1 MGKNKKK
8 TSSNG
13 KKQLPFVSVCT
24 PTFNRRPFIPIML
37 KCFNSQDYPK
47 DRIEWIIIDD
57 GSDKIEDLVK
67 YHPNVKY
74 FKYEG
79 KMTLGKKRNL
89 MHEKSCGEILVYMD
103 DDDYYPPTRISHAV
117 EMLTTHSKAL
127 CAGASELY
135 IWFKHINQ
143 MWKFGPYGP
152 NHATAG
158 TFAFKRELLE
168 QTKYDEK
175 ACLAEEK
182 GFLKNY
188 TIPFVQLDPK
198 HTILVFSHIQNT
210 FDKKTLLKDAPNRFC
225 IPSDKVVDEFVTD
238 EEIKQFFLVD
248 IDEKLNAYEPGSPLN
263 KPDVIKQTKELTE
276 ERKKMQEEARQKNNQ
291 PIFMMDHPEKGKIPL
306 NPNQILEIVKQQQNK
321 LKEQQDI
328 INMLSDK
335 LRALENGNTFIEKK
349 DDEHDTN
356 ILSDKLKLEEKKNNL
371 LEKKY
376 DLLESKLSSIKNLL
390 ES

>member
-1 MGKNKKK
+1 MGKKNKKNTSNAK
-8 TSSNG
+8 T
-13 KKQLPFVSVCT
+13 QLPFVSVCT
-24 PTFNRRPFIPIML
+24 PTFNRRPFIPLML
-37 KCFNSQDYPK
+37 KCFDSQIYPK

-67 YHPNVKY
+67 SHPNVKY
-74 FKYEG
+74 FRYET

-117 EMLTTHSKAL
+117 DMLTSHPKAL

-135 IWFKHINQ
+135 IWFKHISQ

-158 TFAFKRELLE
+158 TFAFKRELLN
-168 QTKYDEK
+168 QTKYDET

-225 IPSDKVVDEFVTD
+225 VPSDKVVNEFVTD
-238 EEIKQFFLVD
+238 EEIKKFFLVD
-248 IDEKLNAYEPGSPLN
+248 IDDKLKAYEPGSPSN
-263 KPDVIKQTKELTE
+263 KPDVIKQTKELTI
-276 ERKKMQEEARQKNNQ
+276 ERQKMQEEARQKNGQ
-291 PIFMMDHPEKGKIPL
+291 PMFMMEHPEKGKIPL
-306 NPNQILEIVKQQQNK
+306 NPNQILDIVKQQQNK

-335 LRALENGNTFIEKK
+335 LKALENNNTFIEQK
-349 DDEHDTN
+349 DNGDDIN
-356 ILSDKLKLEEKKNNL
+356 ILSDKLKLEEKRNNL
-371 LEKKY
+371 LENKNT
-376 DLLESKLSSIKNLL
+376 LLENKLSSIKNLL
-390 ES
+390 D

>member
-1 MGKNKKK
+1 MGKKNKK
-8 TSSNG
+8 TATTN

-24 PTFNRRPFIPIML
+24 PTFNRRPFIPMML

-57 GSDKIEDLVK
+57 GSDKIEELVK

-89 MHEKSCGEILVYMD
+89 MHEKSSGEIIVYMD

-117 EMLTTHSKAL
+117 EMLTTHPKAL

-135 IWFKHINQ
+135 IWFKHISQ

-158 TFAFKRELLE
+158 TFAFKRELLQ
-168 QTKYDEK
+168 QTKYDET

-225 IPSDKVVDEFVTD
+225 VPSDKVVDEFVTD

-276 ERKKMQEEARQKNNQ
+276 QRQKMQEEARKKNNEAM
-291 PIFMMDHPEKGKIPL
+291 FMMEHPEKGKIPL
-306 NPNQILEIVKQQQNK
+306 NPNQIIEIVKQQQSK

-328 INMLSDK
+328 INMLSTK
-335 LRALENGNTFIEKK
+335 LKALENNPISIQ
-349 DDEHDTN
+349 TN
-356 ILSDKLKLEEKKNNL
+356 DNEEALNVLSSKLKEQENKNS
-371 LEKKY
+371 
-376 DLLESKLSSIKNLL
+376 LLESKISAVKQLL
-390 ES
+390 N

>member
-225 IPSDKVVDEFVTD
+225 IPSDKVVNEFVTD

-356 ILSDKLKLEEKKNNL
+356 ILSDKLKLEEKKNYL
-371 LEKKY
+371 LEKKNE
-376 DLLESKLSSIKNLL
+376 LLESKLSSIKNLL
-390 ES
+390 E